1 MKRVLV
7 DSSMHH
13 TRIALVENGELT
25 EFIYESKQNKSIV
38 GNIYV
43 GRVMSVH
50 KGMQACFVDIGEEK
64 NAYLILE
71 KGKNVQPYS
80 QIAVQ
85 VQKDA
90 SGLKGAGVTS
100 KISFTGKFLVLIPD
114 ENGNIGISKKIVNEE
129 ERERIKNIAQEV
141 LPEGYGIIIRTEG
154 SGKGIDEFK
163 AEVDRLYEIS
173 QEVMKK
179 ALYSKA
185 PSLIFNEA
193 ATTVKA
199 ARDLFSDDVDEI
211 VLNDKMEYDFIKEE
225 TVNRADSVVFYD
237 NPVPM
242 FENYLVESQ
251 VEKIF
256 NKKVW
261 LKCGGFLIIE
271 QTEACVVID
280 VNTGKF
286 TGKKNFQET
295 VLKANLEAAVE
306 IAKQLRIRN
315 LSGMIIID
323 FIDMKDEESKK
334 QLQRTLE
341 RAVKKDRIKTTVVGM
356 TELGLM
362 QMTRKKT
369 SIPVVARL
377 TTQCQCCKG
386 NGYVQSFEYI
396 SGKIRREVIS
406 IFTQTVFNEVT
417 ISSSRRVL
425 RAFAGEN
432 DENKKEIEGQFG
444 KKIILKEI
452 ETAAHSYYEIDRRSV

>member
-25 EFIYESKQNKSIV
+25 EFIYEGKLNKSIV

-64 NAYLILE
+64 NAYLLME
-71 KGKNVQPYS
+71 NHCKFQPYS
-80 QIAVQ
+80 QMAVQ
-85 VQKDA
+85 VKKDA
-90 SGLKGAGVTS
+90 SGLKGAVVTN

-114 ENGNIGISKKIVNEE
+114 ENGNIGISKKIVSEE
-129 ERERIKNIAQEV
+129 ERERIKIIAQEV
-141 LPEGYGIIIRTEG
+141 LPRGYGIIIRTEG
-154 SGKGIDEFK
+154 AGKSIDEFK
-163 AEVDRLYEIS
+163 AEIDRLYKIS
-173 QEVMKK
+173 QEVMQSVQH
-179 ALYSKA
+179 SKA
-185 PSLIFNEA
+185 PSLVFSEA
-193 ATTVKA
+193 DTIVKA
-199 ARDLFSDDVDEI
+199 ARDLFGDDVDEI
-211 VLNDKMEYDFIKEE
+211 MLNDETEYRLIKEK
-225 TVNRADSVVFYD
+225 TSNRAERVLFYD
-237 NPVPM
+237 NEVPM

-280 VNTGKF
+280 VNTGKY

-295 VLKANLEAAVE
+295 VLKTNLEAAVE
-306 IAKQLRIRN
+306 IAKQLRLRN

-323 FIDMKDEESKK
+323 FIDMKEEENKK
-334 QLQRTLE
+334 QLHRTLE
-341 RAVKKDRIKTTVVGM
+341 RAVKKDRIKTNVVGM

-362 QMTRKKT
+362 QVTRKKT

-377 TTQCQCCKG
+377 TDQCQCCKG
-386 NGYVQSFEYI
+386 SGYVQSFEYI
-396 SGKIRREVIS
+396 SGKIRREVVS
-406 IFTQTVFNEVT
+406 IFVQTIFNEVT
-417 ISSSRRVL
+417 ISSSRRIL
-425 RAFAGEN
+425 RAFAGDK
-432 DENKKEIEGQFG
+432 DENKKEIEKKFG
-444 KKIILKEI
+444 KTIVLKEI
-452 ETAAHSYYEIDRRSV
+452 ETAAHSYYEIDRRTV

>member
-1 MKRVLV
+1 MKRLLV

-13 TRIALVENGELT
+13 TKIGLVEDGELT
-25 EFIYESKQNKSIV
+25 EFIYESKMNKSIV

-64 NAYLILE
+64 NAYLLME
-71 KGKNVQPYS
+71 KGQNIQMHS
-80 QIAVQ
+80 QVVVQ

-90 SGLKGAGVTS
+90 SGMKGAGVTT
-100 KISFTGKFLVLIPD
+100 KISFTGKFLVLIPN
-114 ENGNIGISKKIVNEE
+114 ENGSIGISKKINDEA
-129 ERERIKNIAQEV
+129 ERNRIKNLAQEV
-141 LPEGYGIIIRTEG
+141 LPEGYGMIVRTDAV
-154 SGKGIDEFK
+154 GKSTEDFK
-163 AEVDRLYEIS
+163 AEVGKLYPIS
-173 QEVMKK
+173 QSV
-179 ALYSKA
+179 LRQSQYCKA
-185 PSLIFNEA
+185 PSLIFSEVQ
-193 ATTVKA
+193 TTVRA

-211 VLNDKMEYDFIKEE
+211 VFNDEEEYFRLKEE
-225 TVNRADSVVFYD
+225 TPNGVERVILYN

-242 FENYLVESQ
+242 FENYRVEGQ

-280 VNTGKF
+280 VNTGKY
-286 TGKKNFQET
+286 TGKKSFQET
-295 VLKANLEAAVE
+295 VLKTNLEAAVE
-306 IAKQLRIRN
+306 IAKQLRLRN
-315 LSGMIIID
+315 LSGMIIVD
-323 FIDMKDEESKK
+323 FIDMKDDESKK

-362 QMTRKKT
+362 QLTRKKT
-369 SIPVVARL
+369 SLPIIARL
-377 TTQCQCCKG
+377 TNQCQCCKG

-396 SGKIRREVIS
+396 SGKIRQEVVS

-417 ISSSRRVL
+417 ISSSRRIL
-425 RAFAGEN
+425 KAFAGEK
-432 DENKKEIEGQFG
+432 DENRKQIEKQFG
-444 KKIILKEI
+444 KTIVLKEI
-452 ETAAHSYYEIDRRSV
+452 ETAAMNYYEIDRQRV